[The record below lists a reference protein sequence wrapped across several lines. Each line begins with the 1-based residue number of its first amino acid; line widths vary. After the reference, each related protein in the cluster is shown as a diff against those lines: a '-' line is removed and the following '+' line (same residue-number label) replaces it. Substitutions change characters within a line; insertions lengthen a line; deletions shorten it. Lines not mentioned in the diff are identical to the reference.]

1 LVDVIQ
7 ITEIES
13 LWSHVE
19 RMDRRPILPWPMEHN
34 MNTRKDEFSSPRN
47 TVELALVEL
56 DEVSGGRRPIEG
68 ELKYLNWVKQF
79 YSPWAN
85 VTFGGR
91 TAIA

>member
-1 LVDVIQ
+1 
-7 ITEIES
+7 
-13 LWSHVE
+13 
-19 RMDRRPILPWPMEHN
+19 MEQS
-34 MNTRKDEFSSPRN
+34 MNTRKDEFSSPQN

-56 DEVSGGRRPIEG
+56 DAVSGGRRAIEG

-85 VTFGGR
+85 INFGGGR

>member
-1 LVDVIQ
+1 MQ

-13 LWSHVE
+13 
-19 RMDRRPILPWPMEHN
+19 RRPHIARDGSKADPFPWPMEQS
-34 MNTRKDEFSSPRN
+34 MNTRKDELSNPQH

-56 DEVSGGRRPIEG
+56 DAVSGGRRAIEG

-85 VTFGGR
+85 INFGGGR
-91 TAIA
+91 TAVA

>member
-1 LVDVIQ
+1 
-7 ITEIES
+7 
-13 LWSHVE
+13 
-19 RMDRRPILPWPMEHN
+19 MEQN
-34 MNTRKDEFSSPRN
+34 MNTRKDELSSPQN

-56 DEVSGGRRPIEG
+56 DAVSGGRRAIEG

-85 VTFGGR
+85 INFGGGR